1 MTQPTER
8 YKEAEQ
14 ELIKLNLNVGDL
26 EEYSFYSI
34 RKSFKFINIITSIL
48 AFLILII
55 TGLKMNEFDL
65 VLIIL
70 GPFIT
75 YNVLTFISEL
85 FISCGYIF
93 ITPYRESDIENSLY
107 ALENMLSKNKNK
119 TLSFLN
125 KVAYYKSKKN
135 TTH

>member
-1 MTQPTER
+1 MIQHIEK
-8 YKEAEQ
+8 YEEAKQ
-14 ELIKLNLNVGDL
+14 ELIKLNLDIGDL

-34 RKSFKFINIITSIL
+34 RRSFKFINIITSIL

-65 VLIIL
+65 VLIVL

-75 YNVLTFISEL
+75 YNVLAFISEL

-119 TLSFLN
+119 TLAFLN
-125 KVAYYKSKKN
+125 KVAHYKSKKN
-135 TTH
+135 ARY